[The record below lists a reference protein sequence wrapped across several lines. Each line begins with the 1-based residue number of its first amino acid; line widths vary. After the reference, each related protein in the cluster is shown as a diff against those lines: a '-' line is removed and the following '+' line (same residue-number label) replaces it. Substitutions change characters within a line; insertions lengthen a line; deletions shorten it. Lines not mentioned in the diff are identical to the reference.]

1 MLKKFIA
8 AKDSSVSQENLK
20 ETKPNS
26 EKVYSTELADKQK
39 KLDNI
44 PFNFDDGS
52 IYTGRWLNDQ
62 RHGFGVNIWP
72 EGSRYEGQWS
82 NDKCHGR
89 GNMIHSDGDVYSG
102 DWIEDQ
108 AEGHGMYILVFWK
121 LKYSL

>member
-52 IYTGRWLNDQ
+52 IYTGRWLND
-62 RHGFGVNIWP
+62 
-72 EGSRYEGQWS
+72 
-82 NDKCHGR
+82 
-89 GNMIHSDGDVYSG
+89 
-102 DWIEDQ
+102 
-108 AEGHGMYILVFWK
+108 
-121 LKYSL
+121 